1 MTETWTYN
9 GSALNVFGKWGIESV
24 LEGIGI
30 PDMRGGNTQ
39 IPFAHGTRWVKKR
52 FDRRKVVL
60 AMWIRGR
67 DRTELDQ
74 NIDDFLRTFGRPG
87 THSLQRTLSS
97 GTVREAQAEL
107 SSAIQMVRKAPNH
120 VKFALELELADPFFY
135 DTMET
140 EETKT
145 VTSSPLEWTHENP
158 GTAVTVGLEIVLS
171 GPLQNPLLRNRSND
185 VWLQYLAPI
194 AADETVVIDTKAF
207 TCVVGEENRMTA
219 LRHGGDAY
227 WQVLQA
233 GQNLLRLE
241 SDAAGGTVTLR
252 YRPAYY

>member
-9 GSALNVFGKWGIESV
+9 GSALSVFGKWGIESV

-30 PDMRGGNTQ
+30 PDMRGSNTQ

-52 FDRRKVVL
+52 FDRRKVVF

-67 DRTELDQ
+67 DRTQLDRS
-74 NIDDFLRTFGRPG
+74 IDEFLRAFGRPG
-87 THSLQRTLSS
+87 MHSLQRTLSS

-107 SSAIQMVRKAPNH
+107 GSAIELVRKSPNH

-135 DTMET
+135 DTEVT
-140 EETKT
+140 EETKLLT
-145 VTSSPLEWTHENP
+145 ASPLEWTHENP
-158 GTAVTVGLEIVLS
+158 GTATATAIEVVLS

-194 AADETVVIDTKAF
+194 AAGETVVMDTKAF
-207 TCVVGEENRMTA
+207 NCVAGAENRMTA

-227 WQVLQA
+227 WFVLQA
-233 GQNLLRLE
+233 GQNQLRFE
-241 SDAAGGTVTLR
+241 SDGPGGSVTLR

>member
-1 MTETWTYN
+1 MTEKWTYN

-24 LEGIGI
+24 LEGLGI
-30 PDMRGGNTQ
+30 PDLRGSNTQ

-52 FDRRKVVL
+52 YDHRKVVF

-97 GTVREAQAEL
+97 GMVREAQAEL
-107 SSAIQMVRKAPNH
+107 ASAIQMVRKSPNH

-135 DTMET
+135 DTKLT
-140 EETKT
+140 EDTKI
-145 VTSSPLEWTHENP
+145 VSSSPLEWIHENP
-158 GTAVTVGLEIVLS
+158 GTAVAIGLEIVLS

-207 TCVVGEENRMTA
+207 TCVAGDENRMTA

-227 WQVLQA
+227 WMVLQA

-241 SDAAGGTVTLR
+241 SDVAGGSVTLR
-252 YRPAYY
+252 YSLVYY